1 MNYLLHTLRTNGSRI
16 HTILILDSQS
26 ELLSLRHNNIGN
38 KLLLA
43 SYVHAFYYTVI

>member
-16 HTILILDSQS
+16 RTILIVDSQL
-26 ELLSLRHNNIGN
+26 ELLSLRHIGN